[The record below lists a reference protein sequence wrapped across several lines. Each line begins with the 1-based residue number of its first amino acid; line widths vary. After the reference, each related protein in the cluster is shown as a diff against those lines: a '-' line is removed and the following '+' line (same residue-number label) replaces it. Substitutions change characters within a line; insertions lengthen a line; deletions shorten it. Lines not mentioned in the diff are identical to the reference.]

1 MNEHTWA
8 VIINYTWH
16 LHLFLIWTFF
26 TYYFTSWNSNSWGF
40 TWVRCFLFSTNANTH
55 NKVKDLRTLHTL
67 MRTSSIRLL
76 SNTLEEWEFGLG
88 KKEGDLWGVHLGL
101 WEEQA
106 CAGVERRVPGS
117 GALTLQMGKK
127 VTGTNL
133 PFFQCLLKAGPNRVI
148 GCGNRKLTDDGV
160 QPESIFLDSCTS
172 APSPIFCCTAQARK
186 HLFPPL
192 DFLLGPRTP
201 VSAQV
206 PLRRSSVGHWSPQG
220 TSPLLTTSCFHR
232 RRNYWS

>member
-1 MNEHTWA
+1 MR
-8 VIINYTWH
+8 I
-16 LHLFLIWTFF
+16 
-26 TYYFTSWNSNSWGF
+26 
-40 TWVRCFLFSTNANTH
+40 FS
-55 NKVKDLRTLHTL
+55 L
-67 MRTSSIRLL
+67 
-76 SNTLEEWEFGLG
+76 NTLQCSTRHKTDLGKQLFIKEPQFYKQAHLKWGQVESKFLDTGLG

-232 RRNYWS
+232 RMN